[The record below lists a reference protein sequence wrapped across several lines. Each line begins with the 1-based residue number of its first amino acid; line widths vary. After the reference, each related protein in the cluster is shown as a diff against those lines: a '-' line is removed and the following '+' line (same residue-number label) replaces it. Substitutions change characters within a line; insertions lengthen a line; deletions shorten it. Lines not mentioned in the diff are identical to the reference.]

1 MDRRGFLGTVAL
13 AALAAPRLGEAWPAV
28 THRVPRVGVL
38 GETNPLAWTVRTPVV
53 DLECRWADD
62 QRESLAELA
71 SQLVALEV
79 DAIVAVGAAAAHA
92 AGRRTARVPIV
103 VVAEGDI
110 GEDAVVARL
119 AGSARNM
126 TWLSVPSEAGMAQ
139 QRLSLLSRVVPRL
152 RRVAVLSNPDTV
164 ANVRALARL
173 SAGALDAG
181 ADVHSMPARVIDDV
195 EHAFVA
201 MARDGVDGLLVL
213 ADTLFAIHAGR
224 LAELAAEAGTP
235 AVYGARVFVESGG
248 LMALHGDIGDT
259 IQRTAAIVGQIL
271 AGTPPAALLP
281 PPQPKPQIAL
291 NLATAARLG
300 LGFPPALLAQ
310 AVTIDTGLRER
321 EITARLASRD
331 S

>member
-1 MDRRGFLGTVAL
+1 MDRRGFIGTVAL

-28 THRVPRVGVL
+28 SHGVPRVGVL

-79 DAIVAVGAAAAHA
+79 DAIVAVGAAAARA
-92 AGRRTARVPIV
+92 ASRRTARVPIV
-103 VVAEGDI
+103 VVAEGDV

-139 QRLSLLSRVVPRL
+139 QRRQLLGQIVPRL
-152 RRVAVLSNPDTV
+152 HRVGVLFNPDSAANARAV
-164 ANVRALARL
+164 AEG
-173 SAGALDAG
+173 S
-181 ADVHSMPARVIDDV
+181 ADVHPLPARTVEDV
-195 EHAFVA
+195 ERAFIA
-201 MARDGVDGLLVL
+201 IARERLQGLVVL
-213 ADTLFAIHAGR
+213 ADTLFAIHARR
-224 LAELAAEAGTP
+224 LVELAAEAGTP

-259 IQRTAAIVGQIL
+259 VRRTAAIVGQIL
-271 AGTPPAALLP
+271 AGTPPAALVP

-291 NLATAARLG
+291 NLTTAGRLG
-300 LGFPPALLAQ
+300 LAFPPALLAQ

-321 EITARLASRD
+321 EISARLASRG

>member
-38 GETNPLAWTVRTPVV
+38 GETNPVAWRVRTPVV

-79 DAIVAVGAAAAHA
+79 DAIVAVGAAAARA
-92 AGRRTARVPIV
+92 AGHCTARVPIV
-103 VVAEGDI
+103 VVAEGDV

-119 AGSARNM
+119 AGSAGNM

-139 QRLSLLSRVVPRL
+139 QRLNLLSRVVPRL
-152 RRVAVLSNPDTV
+152 RRVVVLFNPDTA
-164 ANVRALARL
+164 ANVRAVARL
-173 SAGALDAG
+173 SG
-181 ADVHSMPARVIDDV
+181 ADVLAMPARVIDDV

-201 MARDGVDGLLVL
+201 TARAGADALLVL
-213 ADTLFAIHAGR
+213 ADTLFAVHARR
-224 LAELAAEAGTP
+224 LVELAAEAGTP
-235 AVYGARVFVESGG
+235 AMYGARVFVESGG

-259 IQRTAAIVGQIL
+259 IRRTAAVVGQIL
-271 AGTPPAALLP
+271 AGTPPAALVP

-300 LGFPPALLAQ
+300 LGFPSALVAQ

-321 EITARLASRD
+321 EISARLASRG